1 MDRIVLIGL
10 NHKTAPV
17 EIREKFAVVCVDTSG
32 PLMNLGQ
39 MRALRESFYL
49 STCNRMEVLF
59 TTPRL
64 DEGIS
69 AVVGL
74 LADIYGQTGSAL
86 KPYLYTYIDQ
96 WWWANLRYSARSKT
110 LTAKLRRQKHPG

>member
-1 MDRIVLIGL
+1 MERIVLIGL

-32 PLMNLGQ
+32 PLADLAQ
-39 MRALRESFYL
+39 LQPIKEAFYL

-59 TTPRL
+59 STATL

-74 LADIYGQTGSAL
+74 LARKLILPSLD
-86 KPYLYTYIDQ
+86 
-96 WWWANLRYSARSKT
+96 WWK
-110 LTAKLRRQKHPG
+110 RREEPRI